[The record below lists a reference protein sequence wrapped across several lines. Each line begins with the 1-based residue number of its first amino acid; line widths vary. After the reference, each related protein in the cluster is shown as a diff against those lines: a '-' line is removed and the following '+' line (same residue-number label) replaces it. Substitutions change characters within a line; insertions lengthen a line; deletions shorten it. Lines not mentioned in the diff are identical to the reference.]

1 MSKVERVLL
10 EGVKINSSATF
21 TCDVRLYG
29 AAPRAL
35 KEARRIATTKRDVE
49 VELRQIPDGSKTALV
64 LNVWGQDGEEA
75 EPTREWKHG
84 KFMVVS
90 EP

>member
-1 MSKVERVLL
+1 MKIERVLL
-10 EGVKINSSATF
+10 EGVKINSTSTF
-21 TCDVRLYG
+21 TTNIHLYG
-29 AAPRAL
+29 AAPAAL
-35 KEARRIATTKRDVE
+35 KAARAIATTKLNKD
-49 VELRQIPDGSKTALV
+49 VELRQIPDGNKTVLV
-64 LNVWGQDGEEA
+64 LNVWGQDGEEC